1 MEIQNYLTSM
11 KVPYNGSN
19 ITLEDICYKPV
30 SPANNN
36 CTVMSVLQF
45 FQNSAEKLNMTASTV
60 NDENITYLDHIYNC
74 NR

>member
-1 MEIQNYLTSM
+1 M

-45 FQNSAEKLNMTASTV
+45 FQNSAEKLDMTLKSK
-60 NDENITYLDHIYNC
+60 DIEITYLDHIYSC